1 MNNQI
6 IIVFLCYSAN
16 PFIRKIAITQLND
29 YTGYAII
36 QFTTMIG
43 NFVYLMR
50 NQHLLKLED
59 INHKHLQY
67 SIGSSA
73 LTILSSYHMTRLLK
87 ENSASSITSQIQAL
101 TIVTSFIVDYIF
113 NEQILTNKQVFGI
126 FLMVSGIVLSK
137 N

>member
-43 NFVYLMR
+43 
-50 NQHLLKLED
+50 
-59 INHKHLQY
+59 
-67 SIGSSA
+67 
-73 LTILSSYHMTRLLK
+73 LTLTFIL
-87 ENSASSITSQIQAL
+87 QIQ
-101 TIVTSFIVDYIF
+101 II
-113 NEQILTNKQVFGI
+113 
-126 FLMVSGIVLSK
+126 
-137 N
+137 